1 MVLSSSMSLVLH
13 VANNSNCITQSFI
26 EIVAEAKNNKDPY
39 SIIRSCYR
47 GHNNSNG

>member
-26 EIVAEAKNNKDPY
+26 EIVAEEKTTKTPVA
-39 SIIRSCYR
+39 
-47 GHNNSNG
+47 